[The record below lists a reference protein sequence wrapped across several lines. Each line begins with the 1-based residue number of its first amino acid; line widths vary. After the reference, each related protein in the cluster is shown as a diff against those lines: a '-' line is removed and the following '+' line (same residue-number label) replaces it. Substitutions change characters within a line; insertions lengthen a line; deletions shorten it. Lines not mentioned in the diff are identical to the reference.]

1 MMAHLDLDLQ
11 IATDAIEHLP
21 SEENF
26 ALWVKKALPDSD
38 EEFEVTIRIVD
49 EEESHALN
57 HEYRGKDKSTNVLSF
72 PFEAPPGLDLPLLGD
87 LVICAQVVEKEA
99 KEQKKELLHHW
110 AHMTIHGILHLR
122 GYDHI
127 NDDEADEME
136 AIETELLASL
146 AISDPYL
153 IKE

>member
-1 MMAHLDLDLQ
+1 MPHLELDLQ
-11 IATDAIEHLP
+11 IATDAVNNLP
-21 SEENF
+21 SEADF
-26 ALWVKKALPDSD
+26 RLWVEKALPTVG

-87 LVICAQVVEKEA
+87 LVICTQVVEREA
-99 KEQKKELLHHW
+99 EEQKKELLHHW

-136 AIETELLASL
+136 AIETKLLASL

-153 IKE
+153 INE

>member
-1 MMAHLDLDLQ
+1 MPHLELDLQ
-11 IATDAIEHLP
+11 IATEAVDKLP
-21 SEENF
+21 SEADF
-26 ALWVKKALPDSD
+26 RLWVEKALPTIG

-57 HEYRGKDKSTNVLSF
+57 HEYRGKDKPTNVLSF
-72 PFEAPPGLDLPLLGD
+72 PFEAPPGLELPLLGD
-87 LVICAQVVEKEA
+87 LVICTQIVEQEA
-99 KEQKKELLHHW
+99 VEQKKPLLHHW

-136 AIETELLASL
+136 SIETQLLASL
-146 AISDPYL
+146 SISDPYL

>member
-1 MMAHLDLDLQ
+1 MAHLELDLQ
-11 IATDAIEHLP
+11 IATEATQRLP
-21 SEENF
+21 SEAEF
-26 ALWVKKALPDSD
+26 RLWVEKALPTLG

-57 HEYRGKDKSTNVLSF
+57 HEYRGQDKPTNVLSF
-72 PFEAPPGLDLPLLGD
+72 PFEAPPGLELPLLGD
-87 LVICAQVVEKEA
+87 LVICTQIVEKEA
-99 KEQKKELLHHW
+99 KEQDKELLHHW

-136 AIETELLASL
+136 LIETQLLASL
-146 AISDPYL
+146 SISDPYL

>member
-1 MMAHLDLDLQ
+1 MAHLELDLQ
-11 IATDAIEHLP
+11 IATEATQSLP
-21 SEENF
+21 SEADF
-26 ALWVKKALPDSD
+26 RLWVEKALPTLG

-57 HEYRGKDKSTNVLSF
+57 HEYRGQDKPTNVLSF
-72 PFEAPPGLDLPLLGD
+72 PFEAPPGLELPLLGD
-87 LVICAQVVEKEA
+87 LVICTQIVEKEA
-99 KEQKKELLHHW
+99 KEQDKELLHHW

-136 AIETELLASL
+136 LIETQLLASL
-146 AISDPYL
+146 SISDPYL

>member
-1 MMAHLDLDLQ
+1 MSNLELDLQ
-11 IATDAIEHLP
+11 IATDDTEHLP
-21 SEENF
+21 SEADF
-26 ALWVKKALPDSD
+26 RLWVEKALPTLG

-57 HEYRGKDKSTNVLSF
+57 HEYRGQDKATNVLSF
-72 PFEAPPGLDLPLLGD
+72 PFEAPPGLEFPLLGD
-87 LVICAQVVEKEA
+87 LVICTQIVKKEA
-99 KEQKKELLHHW
+99 EEQQKALLHHW

-136 AIETELLASL
+136 SIETKLLASL
-146 AISDPYL
+146 SISDPYL

>member
-1 MMAHLDLDLQ
+1 MAHLELDLQ
-11 IATDAIEHLP
+11 IATKATQRLP
-21 SEENF
+21 SEADF
-26 ALWVKKALPDSD
+26 RLWVEKALPTLG

-57 HEYRGKDKSTNVLSF
+57 HEYRGKDKPTNVLSF
-72 PFEAPPGLDLPLLGD
+72 PFEAPPGLELPLLGD
-87 LVICAQVVEKEA
+87 LVICTRIVEKEA
-99 KEQKKELLHHW
+99 KEQDKELLHHW

-136 AIETELLASL
+136 LIETQLLASL
-146 AISDPYL
+146 SISDPYL

>member
-1 MMAHLDLDLQ
+1 MAHLELDLQ
-11 IATDAIEHLP
+11 IATEATQRLP
-21 SEENF
+21 SEADF
-26 ALWVKKALPDSD
+26 RLWVEKALPTLG

-57 HEYRGKDKSTNVLSF
+57 HEYRGQDKPTNVLSF
-72 PFEAPPGLDLPLLGD
+72 PFEAPPGLELPLLGD
-87 LVICAQVVEKEA
+87 LVICTQIVEKEA
-99 KEQKKELLHHW
+99 KEQDKELLHQW

-136 AIETELLASL
+136 LIETQLLASL
-146 AISDPYL
+146 SISDPYL

>member
-1 MMAHLDLDLQ
+1 MAHLELDLQ
-11 IATDAIEHLP
+11 IATEATQRLP
-21 SEENF
+21 SEADF
-26 ALWVKKALPDSD
+26 RLWVEKALPTLG

-57 HEYRGKDKSTNVLSF
+57 HEYRGQDKPTNVLSF
-72 PFEAPPGLDLPLLGD
+72 PFEAPPGLELPLLGD
-87 LVICAQVVEKEA
+87 LVICTQIVEKEA
-99 KEQKKELLHHW
+99 KEQDKELLHHW

-127 NDDEADEME
+127 DDDEADEME
-136 AIETELLASL
+136 SIETGLLASL
-146 AISDPYL
+146 SISDPYL

>member
-1 MMAHLDLDLQ
+1 MAHLELDLQ
-11 IATDAIEHLP
+11 IATEATQRLP
-21 SEENF
+21 SEADF
-26 ALWVKKALPDSD
+26 RLWVEKALPTLG

-57 HEYRGKDKSTNVLSF
+57 HEYRGQDKPTNVLSF
-72 PFEAPPGLDLPLLGD
+72 PFEAPPGLELPLLGD
-87 LVICAQVVEKEA
+87 LVICTQIVEKEA
-99 KEQKKELLHHW
+99 KEQDKELLHHW

-136 AIETELLASL
+136 LIETQLLASL
-146 AISDPYL
+146 SISDPYL

>member
-1 MMAHLDLDLQ
+1 MVDLELDLQ
-11 IATDAIEHLP
+11 IATTATEQLP
-21 SEENF
+21 SETDF
-26 ALWVKKALPDSD
+26 RLWVGKALPTLG

-57 HEYRGKDKSTNVLSF
+57 HEYRGMDKPTNVLSF
-72 PFEAPPGLDLPLLGD
+72 PFEAPPGLELPLLGD
-87 LVICAQVVEKEA
+87 LVICTQIVEKEA
-99 KEQKKELLHHW
+99 KEQEKELLHHW

-136 AIETELLASL
+136 SIETQLLASL
-146 AISDPYL
+146 SISDPYL

>member
-1 MMAHLDLDLQ
+1 MAHLELDLQ
-11 IATDAIEHLP
+11 IATQNTEQLP
-21 SEENF
+21 SEADF
-26 ALWVKKALPDSD
+26 RPWVEKALSDCD

-57 HEYRGKDKSTNVLSF
+57 HEYRGKDKPTNVLSF
-72 PFEAPPGLDLPLLGD
+72 PFEAPPGLELPLLGD
-87 LVICAQVVEKEA
+87 LVICAQIVAKEA
-99 KEQKKELLHHW
+99 EEQEKPLFHHW

-136 AIETELLASL
+136 SLETSLLASMS
-146 AISDPYL
+146 IPDPYL

>member
-1 MMAHLDLDLQ
+1 MAELELDLQ
-11 IATDAIEHLP
+11 IATDTTDHLP
-21 SEENF
+21 SEADF
-26 ALWVKKALPDSD
+26 RLWVEKALPTLGD
-38 EEFEVTIRIVD
+38 EFEVTIRIVD

-57 HEYRGKDKSTNVLSF
+57 HEYRGKDKPTNVLSF
-72 PFEAPPGLDLPLLGD
+72 PFEAPPGLELPLLGD
-87 LVICAQVVEKEA
+87 LVICKQIVEQEA
-99 KEQKKELLHHW
+99 KEQEKPLLHHW

-136 AIETELLASL
+136 SLETQLLASL
-146 AISDPYL
+146 SISDPYL

>member
-1 MMAHLDLDLQ
+1 MAHLELDLQ
-11 IATDAIEHLP
+11 IATEDTARLP
-21 SEENF
+21 SEADF
-26 ALWVKKALPDSD
+26 RLWVEKALPDSD

-57 HEYRGKDKSTNVLSF
+57 HEYRGKDKPTNVLSF
-72 PFEAPPGLDLPLLGD
+72 PFEAPPESELPLLGD
-87 LVICAQVVEKEA
+87 LVICTQIVAKEA
-99 KEQKKELLHHW
+99 EEQNKELLHHW

-136 AIETELLASL
+136 SIETKLLASL
-146 AISDPYL
+146 SISDPYL

>member
-1 MMAHLDLDLQ
+1 MAHLELDLQ
-11 IATDAIEHLP
+11 IATEATQRLP
-21 SEENF
+21 SEANF
-26 ALWVKKALPDSD
+26 RLWVEKALPTLG

-57 HEYRGKDKSTNVLSF
+57 HEYRGQDKPTNVLSF
-72 PFEAPPGLDLPLLGD
+72 PFEAPPGLELPLLGD
-87 LVICAQVVEKEA
+87 LVICTQIVEKEA
-99 KEQKKELLHHW
+99 KEQDKELLHHW

-136 AIETELLASL
+136 LIETQLLASL
-146 AISDPYL
+146 SISNPYL

>member
-1 MMAHLDLDLQ
+1 MAHLELDLQ
-11 IATDAIEHLP
+11 IATEATQRLP
-21 SEENF
+21 SEADF
-26 ALWVKKALPDSD
+26 RLWVEKALPTLG

-57 HEYRGKDKSTNVLSF
+57 HEYRGQDKPTNVLSF
-72 PFEAPPGLDLPLLGD
+72 PFEAPPGLELPLLGD
-87 LVICAQVVEKEA
+87 LVICTQIVEKEA
-99 KEQKKELLHHW
+99 KEQDKELLHHW

-127 NDDEADEME
+127 NDNEADEME
-136 AIETELLASL
+136 LIETQLLASL
-146 AISDPYL
+146 SISDPYL

>member
-1 MMAHLDLDLQ
+1 MAHLELDLQ
-11 IATDAIEHLP
+11 IATEATQRLP
-21 SEENF
+21 SEANF
-26 ALWVKKALPDSD
+26 RLWVEKALPTLG

-57 HEYRGKDKSTNVLSF
+57 HEYRGQDKPTNVLSF
-72 PFEAPPGLDLPLLGD
+72 PFEAPPGLELPLLGD
-87 LVICAQVVEKEA
+87 LVICTQIVEKEA
-99 KEQKKELLHHW
+99 KEQDKELLHHW

-136 AIETELLASL
+136 LIETQLLASL
-146 AISDPYL
+146 SISDPYL

>member
-1 MMAHLDLDLQ
+1 MAHLELDLQ
-11 IATDAIEHLP
+11 IATEATQRLP
-21 SEENF
+21 SEADF
-26 ALWVKKALPDSD
+26 RLWVEKALPTLG

-57 HEYRGKDKSTNVLSF
+57 HEYRGQDKPTNVLSF
-72 PFEAPPGLDLPLLGD
+72 PFEAPPGLELPLLGD
-87 LVICAQVVEKEA
+87 LVICTQIVEKEA
-99 KEQKKELLHHW
+99 KEQDKELLHHW

-127 NDDEADEME
+127 DDDEADEME
-136 AIETELLASL
+136 SIETDLLASL
-146 AISDPYL
+146 SISDPYL

>member
-1 MMAHLDLDLQ
+1 MAHLELDLQ
-11 IATDAIEHLP
+11 IATEATQRLP
-21 SEENF
+21 SEADF
-26 ALWVKKALPDSD
+26 RLWVEKALPTLG

-57 HEYRGKDKSTNVLSF
+57 HEYRGQDKPTNVLSF
-72 PFEAPPGLDLPLLGD
+72 QFEAPPGLELPLLGD
-87 LVICAQVVEKEA
+87 LVICTQIVEKEA
-99 KEQKKELLHHW
+99 KEQDKELLHHW

-136 AIETELLASL
+136 LIETQLLASL
-146 AISDPYL
+146 SISDPYL

>member
-1 MMAHLDLDLQ
+1 MAHLELDLQ
-11 IATDAIEHLP
+11 IATEATQRLP
-21 SEENF
+21 SEADF
-26 ALWVKKALPDSD
+26 RLWVEKALPTLG

-57 HEYRGKDKSTNVLSF
+57 HEYRGQDKQTNVLSF
-72 PFEAPPGLDLPLLGD
+72 PFEAPPGLELPLLGD
-87 LVICAQVVEKEA
+87 LVICTQIVEKEA
-99 KEQKKELLHHW
+99 KEQDKELLHHW

-136 AIETELLASL
+136 LIETQLLASL
-146 AISDPYL
+146 SISDPYL

>member
-1 MMAHLDLDLQ
+1 MAHLELDLQ
-11 IATDAIEHLP
+11 IATEATQRLP
-21 SEENF
+21 SEADF
-26 ALWVKKALPDSD
+26 RLWVEKALPTLG

-57 HEYRGKDKSTNVLSF
+57 HEYRGQDKPTNVLSF
-72 PFEAPPGLDLPLLGD
+72 PFEAPPGLELPLLGD
-87 LVICAQVVEKEA
+87 LVICTQIVEKEA
-99 KEQKKELLHHW
+99 KEQDKVLLHHW

-136 AIETELLASL
+136 LIETQLLASL
-146 AISDPYL
+146 SISDPYL

>member
-1 MMAHLDLDLQ
+1 MAHLELDLQ
-11 IATDAIEHLP
+11 IATKATQRLP
-21 SEENF
+21 SEADF
-26 ALWVKKALPDSD
+26 RLWVEKALPTLG

-57 HEYRGKDKSTNVLSF
+57 HEYRGKDKPTNVLSF
-72 PFEAPPGLDLPLLGD
+72 PFEAPPGLELPLLGD
-87 LVICAQVVEKEA
+87 LVICTQIVEKEA
-99 KEQKKELLHHW
+99 KEQDKELLHHW

-136 AIETELLASL
+136 LIETQLLASL
-146 AISDPYL
+146 SISDPYL